1 MQQKISDKSSV
12 MLSQQVKLRNPHAT
26 EEEVIQ
32 YIESGGDDQ
41 QMLMMVPWSSTQESK
56 NYMQQRHR
64 ELLKLEKSLKEVNQ
78 LFNDMAI
85 LVQEQGEVID
95 RISFQVAS
103 IKVKVE
109 EGKTTLREA
118 RKMDKCCIQ

>member
-1 MQQKISDKSSV
+1 
-12 MLSQQVKLRNPHAT
+12 
-26 EEEVIQ
+26 
-32 YIESGGDDQ
+32 
-41 QMLMMVPWSSTQESK
+41 MLMMVPWSSTQESK
-56 NYMQQRHR
+56 NYMQQVFPFGVPLEVIDLPLSQRHR